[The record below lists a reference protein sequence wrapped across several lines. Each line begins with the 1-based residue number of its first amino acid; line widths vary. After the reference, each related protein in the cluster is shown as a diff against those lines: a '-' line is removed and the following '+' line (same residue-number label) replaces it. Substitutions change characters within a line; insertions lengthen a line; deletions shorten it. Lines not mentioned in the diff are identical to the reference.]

1 MWNRSMLLLLTLLAS
16 TAAQARCPT
25 LSDLSWEMTPTGSSY
40 EASFRLTVYGEV
52 FWGFNGTVDGST
64 ISLDAW
70 FTHQQLP
77 PPATVRFTTLELPP
91 GDYQL
96 VLQGFQAGYPTD
108 YCPAQ
113 TRSLRVGTPQA
124 QPVDALGGIGTAL
137 LALLA
142 LCLALRH
149 RPRPG

>member
-1 MWNRSMLLLLTLLAS
+1 MLLLLTLLAS

-70 FTHQQLP
+70 FTH
-77 PPATVRFTTLELPP
+77 
-91 GDYQL
+91 
-96 VLQGFQAGYPTD
+96 
-108 YCPAQ
+108 
-113 TRSLRVGTPQA
+113 
-124 QPVDALGGIGTAL
+124 
-137 LALLA
+137 
-142 LCLALRH
+142 
-149 RPRPG
+149 